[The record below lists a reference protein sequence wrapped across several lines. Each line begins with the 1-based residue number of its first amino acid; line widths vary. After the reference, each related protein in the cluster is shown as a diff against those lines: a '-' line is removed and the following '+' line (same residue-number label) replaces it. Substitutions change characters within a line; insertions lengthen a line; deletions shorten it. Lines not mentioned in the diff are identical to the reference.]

1 MGKTMLVLL
10 FCFVVVMVMPMAQG
24 VELGP
29 KAVEKW
35 FKKLPHAKQKVTKFH
50 FYFHD
55 IVSGK
60 NPTAVQIA
68 QANMTTKSPTFF
80 GFVAMADDPLTV
92 GPEPNSTIVG
102 RAQGIYGA
110 ADQNESGLLMTLN
123 FVFTTGKYNGS
134 TLSVLGRNPVFHKY
148 REMPIVGGSGVF
160 RLAQGIATA
169 KTYWI
174 NMTSGDAI
182 VEYNVMVL
190 HYSH

>member
-10 FCFVVVMVMPMAQG
+10 FCFIVVMVMPMAQG

-134 TLSVLGRNPVFHKY
+134 TLSVLGRNLVFHKY